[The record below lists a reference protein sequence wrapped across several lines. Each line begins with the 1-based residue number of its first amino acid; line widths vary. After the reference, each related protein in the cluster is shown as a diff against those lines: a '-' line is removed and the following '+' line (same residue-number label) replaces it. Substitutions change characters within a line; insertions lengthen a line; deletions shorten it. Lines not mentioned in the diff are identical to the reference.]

1 MAQPKISSV
10 DDYLAAQPA
19 AAQRLLRRVRT
30 VLRKTLPTAEEGIS
44 YEIPTYKLPGGT
56 VIHFAGWKQH
66 LSLYPASAH
75 VLAALGK
82 DLAPYEVEKGT
93 IRFPFSRSL
102 PVHLISR
109 IAQLRAE
116 EVMAKPAAKAKA
128 KPAAKA
134 KAKPAAKAKAKPAAK
149 AKRSAKA
156 KPAAKAKAKPATK
169 AKAKPAAKA
178 KPRPATKAK
187 PRRRT

>member
-75 VLAALGK
+75 VIAALGK
-82 DLAPYEVEKGT
+82 DLEPFEVEKGT

-116 EVMAKPAAKAKA
+116 EVMA
-128 KPAAKA
+128 
-134 KAKPAAKAKAKPAAK
+134 
-149 AKRSAKA
+149 R
-156 KPAAKAKAKPATK
+156 PAAKAKAKPATRAKRSAKGKPATK
-169 AKAKPAAKA
+169 AKAKPPAKA

-187 PRRRT
+187 RPAAKAKPTPATKAKPRRRT